1 MHRYSLLVAALLLV
15 FSQWTFAAYRIGVSI
30 ARVDDNFMTYVRT
43 GLEAAAKHQDV
54 QIQFEDAQ
62 GDVVR
67 QLNQV
72 EGFLN
77 QKVDAVIV
85 LPVDTAATANI
96 TRAAVAA
103 KTPLVYVNRHPDE
116 RTLPEGV
123 VTVASNDIEAGQ
135 LQMRYLAQKLG
146 GKGNVAII
154 MGDLAQNATH
164 DRTEGA
170 RQVLKDFPGIKIVEQ
185 QSAEWQRSKGMD
197 LTSNWLLAGTAFN
210 AIVANNDEMAIG
222 AAMALQ
228 QAGKAKGEIAIVGI
242 DGLPDGLAAI
252 KRGLLAGSVFQDPK
266 AQAAQAVQAAV
277 RMIKGEQVEAQ
288 VWVPFELITPEQVA
302 VFEQR
307 YK

>member
-1 MHRYSLLVAALLLV
+1 MRRCSLLFATLLLV
-15 FSQWTFAAYRIGVSI
+15 FSQWAAASYRVGVSI
-30 ARVDDNFMTYVRT
+30 ARVDDNFMTYVRS
-43 GLEAAAKHQDV
+43 GLEEAAKKDNI

-72 EGFLN
+72 QGFLN

-85 LPVDTAATANI
+85 LPVDTAATANM
-96 TRAAVAA
+96 TRAAVEAQ
-103 KTPLVYVNRHPDE
+103 TPLVYVNRHPDE
-116 RTLPEGV
+116 RVLPKGV

-135 LQMRYLAQKLG
+135 LQMRYLAEKLG
-146 GKGNVAII
+146 GNGTLAII

-164 DRTEGA
+164 DRTEGVK
-170 RQVLKDFPGIKIVEQ
+170 QVLKDYPGIRIVEQ
-185 QSAEWQRSKGMD
+185 QSAEWQRNKGMD
-197 LTSNWLLAGTAFN
+197 LTSNWLLAGTSFD

-228 QAGKAKGEIAIVGI
+228 QAGKTRGEIAIVGI

-252 KRGLLAGSVFQDPK
+252 KRGMLVASVFQDPK
-266 AQAAQAVQAAV
+266 AQAAGALQAAIKMV
-277 RMIKGEQVEAQ
+277 KGEPVETD
-288 VWVPFELITPEQVA
+288 VWVPFQLITPEQVA
-302 VFEQR
+302 LYEQH

>member
-1 MHRYSLLVAALLLV
+1 MHRYSLIVATLLLLL
-15 FSQWTFAAYRIGVSI
+15 SQSSFAAYRIGVSI

-43 GLEAAAKHQDV
+43 GLEAAATQQDV

-77 QKVDAVIV
+77 QNVDAVIV

-96 TRAAVAA
+96 TRAAVASN
-103 KTPLVYVNRHPDE
+103 TPLVYVNRHPDE
-116 RTLPEGV
+116 RTLPKGV

-135 LQMRYLAQKLG
+135 LQMRYLAEKLG
-146 GKGNVAII
+146 GKGSVAII
-154 MGDLAQNATH
+154 MGDLAQNATR

-170 RQVLKDFPGIKIVEQ
+170 RQVLKEFPGIRIVEQ
-185 QSAEWQRSKGMD
+185 QSAEWQRSKAMD
-197 LTSNWLLAGTAFN
+197 LTSNWLLAGTQFD

-228 QAGKAKGEIAIVGI
+228 QAGKAKGEVAIVGI

-252 KRGLLAGSVFQDPK
+252 RRGVLSASVFQDPK
-266 AQAAQAVQAAV
+266 AQATQAVQAAV
-277 RMIKGEQVEAQ
+277 RMIKGEPIESE
-288 VWVPFELITPEQVA
+288 VWVPFELIKPEQVA

>member
-1 MHRYSLLVAALLLV
+1 MRRCKLLFATLLLLLSPWAV
-15 FSQWTFAAYRIGVSI
+15 ADYRIGVSI
-30 ARVDDNFMTYVRT
+30 ARVDDNFMTYVRN
-43 GLEAAAKHQDV
+43 GLDAAAKKENV

-72 EGFLN
+72 QGFIN

-85 LPVDTAATANI
+85 LPVDTSATANI
-96 TRAAVAA
+96 TRAAVEA
-103 KTPLVYVNRHPDE
+103 KTPLVYVNRHQDE
-116 RTLPEGV
+116 RTLPKGV

-135 LQMRYLAQKLG
+135 LQMRYLAEKLG
-146 GKGNVAII
+146 GKGNLAII

-164 DRTEGA
+164 DRTEGVK
-170 RQVLKDFPGIKIVEQ
+170 QVLKDYPGIKIVEQ
-185 QSAEWQRSKGMD
+185 QSAEWQRNKGMD
-197 LTSNWLLAGTAFN
+197 LTSNWLLAGSRFD

-252 KRGLLAGSVFQDPK
+252 KRGMLVASVFQDPK
-266 AQAAQAVQAAV
+266 AQANSAVQAALK
-277 RMIKGEQVEAQ
+277 MIKGEPVETD
-288 VWVPFELITPEQVA
+288 VWVPFQLIKPEQLA
-302 VFEQR
+302 VFEQH

>member
-1 MHRYSLLVAALLLV
+1 MHRYSLLVATLLLL

-30 ARVDDNFMTYVRT
+30 ARVDDNFMTYVRS
-43 GLEAAAKHQDV
+43 GLEAAAKQQDV

-116 RTLPEGV
+116 RTLPKGV

-135 LQMRYLAQKLG
+135 LQMRYLAEKLG
-146 GKGNVAII
+146 GQGNVAII

-170 RQVLKDFPGIKIVEQ
+170 RQVLKDFTGIKIVEQ
-185 QSAEWQRSKGMD
+185 QSADWQRNKGMD
-197 LTSNWLLAGTAFN
+197 LTSNWLLAGTQFD

-228 QAGKAKGEIAIVGI
+228 QAGKAKGQIAIVGI

-252 KRGLLAGSVFQDPK
+252 KRGLLAASVFQDPK
-266 AQAAQAVQAAV
+266 AQATQAVQAAIK
-277 RMIKGEQVEAQ
+277 MIKGEPIEAE
-288 VWVPFELITPEQVA
+288 VWVPFELIKPEQVA

>member
-1 MHRYSLLVAALLLV
+1 MRRYTLLFATLLLL
-15 FSQWTFAAYRIGVSI
+15 FSQWASAGYRIGVSI
-30 ARVDDNFMTYVRT
+30 ARVDDNFMTYVRN
-43 GLEAAAKHQDV
+43 GLEAAAKQEGV

-72 EGFLN
+72 EGFLG

-85 LPVDTAATANI
+85 LPVDTSATANM
-96 TRAAVAA
+96 TRAAVEA

-116 RTLPEGV
+116 RTLPKGV

-135 LQMRYLAQKLG
+135 LQMRYLAEKLG
-146 GKGNVAII
+146 GKGSLAII

-164 DRTEGA
+164 DRTEGVK
-170 RQVLKDFPGIKIVEQ
+170 QVLKDYPGIKIVEQ
-185 QSAEWQRSKGMD
+185 QSAEWQRNKGMD
-197 LTSNWLLAGTAFN
+197 LTSNWLLAGTHFD

-252 KRGLLAGSVFQDPK
+252 KRGMLIASVFQDPK
-266 AQAAQAVQAAV
+266 AQATVAVQSAIK
-277 RMIKGEQVEAQ
+277 MIKGEAVEPD
-288 VWVPFELITPEQVA
+288 VWVPFQLIKPEQVA
-302 VFEQR
+302 MFEQH

>member
-1 MHRYSLLVAALLLV
+1 MRRCTLLFATLLLV
-15 FSQWTFAAYRIGVSI
+15 FSPWASASYRIGVSI
-30 ARVDDNFMTYVRT
+30 ARVDDNFMTYVRN
-43 GLEAAAKHQDV
+43 GLDEAAKKNDV

-72 EGFLN
+72 QGFIN

-85 LPVDTAATANI
+85 LPVDTAATTNM
-96 TRAAVAA
+96 TRAAVDA
-103 KTPLVYVNRHPDE
+103 KMPLVYVNRHPDE
-116 RTLPEGV
+116 RVLPKGV

-135 LQMRYLAQKLG
+135 LQMHYLAKKLD
-146 GKGNVAII
+146 GKGSVAII

-164 DRTEGA
+164 DRTEGVK
-170 RQVLKDFPGIKIVEQ
+170 QVLKDYPGIKIVEQ
-185 QSAEWQRSKGMD
+185 QSAEWQRAKGMD
-197 LTSNWLLAGTAFN
+197 LTSNWLLAGTAFD

-228 QAGKAKGEIAIVGI
+228 QAGKAKGEVAIVGI

-252 KRGLLAGSVFQDPK
+252 KRGQLVASVFQDPK
-266 AQAAQAVQAAV
+266 AQATSAVQAAI
-277 RMIKGEQVEAQ
+277 RMVKGEAVETE
-288 VWVPFELITPEQVA
+288 VWVPFQLITPEQVA
-302 VFEQR
+302 VFEQH

>member
-1 MHRYSLLVAALLLV
+1 MRIYTLLLATLLTL
-15 FSQWTFAAYRIGVSI
+15 FSQWAAASYRIGVSI
-30 ARVDDNFMTYVRT
+30 ARVDDNFMTYVRN
-43 GLEAAAKHQDV
+43 GLDDAARQENV

-72 EGFLN
+72 QGFLN

-85 LPVDTAATANI
+85 LPVDTSATASM

-103 KTPLVYVNRHPDE
+103 KIPLVYVNRHPDE
-116 RTLPEGV
+116 RKLPTGV

-135 LQMRYLAQKLG
+135 LQMRYLAEKLG
-146 GKGNVAII
+146 GKGTLAII

-164 DRTEGA
+164 DRTEGVK
-170 RQVLKDFPGIKIVEQ
+170 QILKDYPNIKVVEQ

-197 LTSNWLLAGTAFN
+197 LTSNWLLAGSRFD
-210 AIVANNDEMAIG
+210 AIIANNDEMAIG

-228 QAGKAKGEIAIVGI
+228 QAGKAKGEVAIVGI

-252 KRGLLAGSVFQDPK
+252 KRGMLVASVFQDPK
-266 AQAAQAVQAAV
+266 AQAASAMQSAIK
-277 RMIKGEQVEAQ
+277 MIKGEPVTAD
-288 VWVPFELITPEQVA
+288 VWVPFRLITPENLA
-302 VFEQR
+302 TFEQR